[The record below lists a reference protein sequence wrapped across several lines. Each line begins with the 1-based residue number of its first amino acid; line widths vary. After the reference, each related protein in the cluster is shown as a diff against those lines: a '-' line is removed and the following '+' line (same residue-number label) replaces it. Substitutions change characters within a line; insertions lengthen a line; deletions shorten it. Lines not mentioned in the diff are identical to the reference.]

1 MAKALSITLFF
12 GLKRFRSTDA
22 ANTFAL
28 TAFNLRSGVLIS
40 GKAEELPP
48 KLKGKKDRLIAG
60 SFKEGSTPAL
70 DASAGCVRASQT
82 NSRILK
88 SKKMFKSTFLFAV
101 FQVVSSSCVS
111 SLFVDVTND
120 RNVLRQTRKLCLIF
134 SFSRNR
140 KLLYLSLSTKFT
152 AWCALQ
158 SLLKYFPAFNYFKL
172 LSLWMVVYI
181 TC

>member
-1 MAKALSITLFF
+1 MRPIP
-12 GLKRFRSTDA
+12 
-22 ANTFAL
+22 FAL

-60 SFKEGSTPAL
+60 SFRGQHACVGGFR
-70 DASAGCVRASQT
+70 GCVRASQT

-152 AWCALQ
+152 A
-158 SLLKYFPAFNYFKL
+158 
-172 LSLWMVVYI
+172 
-181 TC
+181 